1 MNIVIYNQ
9 AKSLIES
16 LEIDVIK
23 SVSGVFSVT
32 ELKEMFSN
40 MYYERLIIDITSI
53 KDYKSNMVL
62 QNLAN
67 SFDMSKVV
75 LILENS
81 DEGVKPNFISGLISL
96 GIYNFTRNRDGL
108 LYFLKNTNSYNDVA
122 HLHHANF
129 VSNDVKVEKTV
140 KQKKIIG
147 FVNVTEH
154 AGASTLIY
162 MLMKNII
169 RFEKVVGIELD
180 KFDFKYFRHTEMV
193 SSNLAELDQLI
204 NNKYADYNIVLID
217 LNNNQDCAIC
227 TDIVYLIEPSIIK
240 MNKLTAKS
248 KDFMTELKFKKVVL
262 NKSNISPEAI
272 HDFGEETGLVVLAN
286 IKSLNDR
293 EENQSDIINL
303 AEKLS
308 LIEGGFPVKKKIF
321 N

>member
-9 AKSLIES
+9 AKNLIEN

-32 ELKEMFSN
+32 ELKEMFAN
-40 MYYERLIIDITSI
+40 MYYERLIIDITAI

-67 SFDMSKVV
+67 AFDMSKVV

-81 DEGVKPNFISGLISL
+81 EEGVQPNFISNIISL

-108 LYFLKNTNSYNDVA
+108 QYFLKNTNSYNDVA
-122 HLHHANF
+122 HLHHAKII
-129 VSNDVKVEKTV
+129 SNDAKTEKIVKK
-140 KQKKIIG
+140 KKIIG

-162 MLMKNII
+162 MLLKNIL
-169 RFEKVVGIELD
+169 RFEKAIGIELD
-180 KFDFKYFRHTEMV
+180 KYDFKYFRNAEMI
-193 SSNLAELDQLI
+193 SSNLADLDQLI
-204 NNKYADYNIVLID
+204 NNKYADYNIILLD
-217 LNNNQDCAIC
+217 LNNNQDCALC

-248 KDFMTELKFKKVVL
+248 KDFMTELKFKKLVL
-262 NKSNISPEAI
+262 NKSNISNEAI
-272 HDFGEETGLVVLAN
+272 HDFQQETGLTVLAN

-293 EENQSDIINL
+293 EENQADIINL
-303 AEKLS
+303 VEKLG
-308 LIEGGFPVKKKIF
+308 LIEGGVIPKKKIF
-321 N
+321 S